1 MWRPTLDR
9 WIGMPCPFSRTLY
22 AKRLMYE
29 RFPLGSVRLDRVARQ
44 DELRGVLESRTVRM
58 GVQHPILHRITSQ
71 QKVCDFH
78 MRFKPMQRIEREGM
92 TNLLE
97 TWEVTF
103 RPQHLLIIPR
113 TIAHPLHTSG
123 SAPGGLFPCLV

>member
-1 MWRPTLDR
+1 MWCPTLDR
-9 WIGMPCPFSRTLY
+9 RRGILRPFSRALD

-58 GVQHPILHRITSQ
+58 GVQHPIRHRSTSQ
-71 QKVCDFH
+71 QKVCDFP
-78 MRFKPMQRIEREGM
+78 MRFKPMQRREREGM

-97 TWEVTF
+97 TWAVTF
-103 RPQHLLIIPR
+103 YPQHLLIIPR

>member
-1 MWRPTLDR
+1 MWCLTLDR
-9 WIGMPCPFSRTLY
+9 RLGIPRPFSRALD
-22 AKRLMYE
+22 AKRLMDE
-29 RFPLGSVRLDRVARQ
+29 RFPLGSVRLDSVARQ

-71 QKVCDFH
+71 QKVCDFP
-78 MRFKPMQRIEREGM
+78 MKFKPRQRREREGM

-103 RPQHLLIIPR
+103 YPQRLLIIPH
-113 TIAHPLHTSG
+113 TIAYPLHTSG
-123 SAPGGLFPCLV
+123 SAPGGLFPSLV

>member
-1 MWRPTLDR
+1 
-9 WIGMPCPFSRTLY
+9 
-22 AKRLMYE
+22 
-29 RFPLGSVRLDRVARQ
+29 
-44 DELRGVLESRTVRM
+44 
-58 GVQHPILHRITSQ
+58 
-71 QKVCDFH
+71 
-78 MRFKPMQRIEREGM
+78 MQRIEREGM

-103 RPQHLLIIPR
+103 YPQHLLIIPR